1 MNKFLKAVFI
11 AGVIVFLAAC
21 SWEIPKSI
29 SVKTK
34 AEYNFSLGKITKSLD
49 DIMSTKKICDE
60 INKNMNSS
68 DSEGESGSSG
78 SESGEEDAVKLN
90 LYEYDPDDGKKEK
103 QFVADIS
110 VKKIE
115 LDIGEMLPENMDF
128 ESALGDKLDCPVD
141 IPEVEIPDLNEYLQK
156 SMEIDLPDFSSEML
170 EKITFDVE
178 DFKMLDN
185 PSVNSEPVETVMPDI
200 PIDVKTGTSG
210 EGAEEKENKIGTIEF
225 SAGSLDLTFTPRTN
239 SPEEMIVNLS
249 VSMKCNFDDG
259 ATEEYQLVTSSGDP
273 VRISNTAGVPTVLS
287 LPLENKVISTKV
299 KLSFAGSSFQSSTDN
314 ALANDYYSYGIDV
327 SFSSGTN
334 ISKITGVTM
343 DLGEKGE
350 IDILDDSGNPYE
362 IDAVDNDM
370 FMECKIGEGSL
381 FLTCEEP
388 AGWSGVTFTPQL
400 SISGGITAGTG
411 DFREIPES
419 NTEFYKAN
427 AIMNKE
433 LVLDGKSYEKDSI
446 SISGKILV
454 NIENATFVFN
464 ENTRK
469 ITIDTTGRVENI
481 DEVAVNLKSVLTSES
496 GESLLTYDVSY
507 DLDES
512 GTKMSDY
519 ISYIELEDFGIKL
532 PYSNTF
538 PSDASSDESGNVT
551 KSTINN
557 IELGYYSAF
566 FGFGSKSGDVI
577 TYDES
582 KIYSWGD
589 LTQEE
594 RAEDGSTQNVNYV
607 DTIELVK
614 EGTTRIEP
622 EVNHVVDVS
631 LKMILPGHD
640 EVDDADFI
648 SKYGS
653 NPDFDYFAVFKE
665 IEPGQKYSIKMEK
678 PLAEMNW
685 TSAGIKKSLIGDNL
699 SSSVDT
705 GIDMSSMLSS
715 FTDELGDQNF
725 INELKI
731 KSLPIYLYCVMPDLK
746 ALQSMLPFAGTITAQ
761 TIDKT
766 DAEHPVVTHSE
777 VILGDVT
784 SEDDGTGNMVET
796 VNPKELRTVSAIP
809 ELDSQ
814 KNLEE
819 LKVTK
824 EIKASASSVDTDLA
838 GLINS
843 RAKGSMNIAYD
854 LTLGGSEEY
863 FVVTKEQFDELK
875 NKSQSENSTTSISIQ
890 ARLVLPFRFEVAP
903 ESGDEVLIDIM
914 GFINKGSE
922 DSESSGGEGGEASSS
937 GETKDLFGR
946 DEATNIDDMKMILDL
961 LDSVSVKYSLS
972 NEVLKY
978 DSDSLSMSVEMDTKV
993 PAVGKKK
1000 LELGKNKEL
1009 QITSDEFQEIMKT
1022 YPFNPGLT
1030 AKLPAGEVY
1039 MPKSAK
1045 IAAEVFVQ
1053 IKTDGEINIFGGENA
1068 LIGGN

>member
-60 INKNMNSS
+60 INKNMSSS
-68 DSEGESGSSG
+68 DSEGESSSG
-78 SESGEEDAVKLN
+78 SGSDEESSVKLN

-110 VKKIE
+110 VKEIE
-115 LDIGEMLPENMDF
+115 LDIGKMLPENMDF

-156 SMEIDLPDFSSEML
+156 SMEIELPDFSAEML
-170 EKITFDVE
+170 EKISFDVA
-178 DFKMLDN
+178 DFQMLDN
-185 PSVNSEPVETVMPDI
+185 PKINGELTETTLPDI
-200 PIDVKTGTSG
+200 PIDVKSGTSG
-210 EGAEEKENKIGTIEF
+210 EGAETKENKIGTIEF
-225 SAGSLDLTFTPRTN
+225 SAGSLNLVFTPRES
-239 SPEEMIVNLS
+239 SPAEMVVNLC
-249 VSMKCNFDDG
+249 VSLKCNFDDG
-259 ATEEYQLVTSSGDP
+259 ATEEYQLVTSSGEP
-273 VRISNTAGVPTVLS
+273 VRISNTAGVPTSLS
-287 LPLENKVISTKV
+287 LPLENKAISTKV
-299 KLSFAGSSFQSSTDN
+299 KLSFAGSSFQSSTDDIMSG
-314 ALANDYYSYGIDV
+314 DYYSYGVDV
-327 SFSSGTN
+327 SFSSGSN

-343 DLGEKGE
+343 DLGENGE

-370 FMECKIGEGSL
+370 FMECKIGKGSL
-381 FLTCEEP
+381 FLTCAEP
-388 AGWSGVTFTPQL
+388 EGWTGITFTPQL

-419 NTEFYKAN
+419 NTEFYRAN
-427 AIMNKE
+427 SIMNKE
-433 LVLDGKSYEKDSI
+433 LVLDDKTYEKAAI

-481 DEVAVNLKSVLTSES
+481 DEVAVNLKSMLTSES
-496 GESLLTYDVSY
+496 GESLLTYEVSY

-519 ISYIELEDFGIKL
+519 ISYIDLEDFGIKL

-538 PSDASSDESGNVT
+538 PTNASIDEEGNVT

-577 TYDES
+577 TYDSS
-582 KIYSWGD
+582 KIYSWGE
-589 LTQEE
+589 LTQEKT
-594 RAEDGSTQNVNYV
+594 AEDGSKENVNYV
-607 DTIELVK
+607 DTIELIK
-614 EGTTRIEP
+614 EGNTKIQP
-622 EVNHVVDVS
+622 EVNHLVDVS

-640 EVDDADFI
+640 AVDDAAFI

-653 NPDFDYFAVFKE
+653 DPDFDYFAVFRE

-685 TSAGIKKSLIGDNL
+685 TKAGIKKSLIGDNL

-715 FTDELGDQNF
+715 FTEELGDQNF

-731 KSLPIYLYCVMPDLK
+731 KSLPIYLYCVMPDLE
-746 ALQSMLPFAGTITAQ
+746 ALQSMSFAGTITAQ
-761 TIDKT
+761 TVDST

-796 VNPKELRTVSAIP
+796 VNPKALTTVSAIP

-824 EIKASASSVDTDLA
+824 EIKAAASSVSTDLA

-843 RAKGSMNIAYD
+843 RAKGSMNIAYN
-854 LTLGGSEEY
+854 LTIGGGEDY
-863 FVVTKEQFDELK
+863 FDVTKEQFDELK
-875 NKSQSENSTTSISIQ
+875 NKSQSENTVTSISIQ
-890 ARLVLPFRFEVAP
+890 ARLVLPMRFEVAP

-914 GFINKGSE
+914 GLINGGS
-922 DSESSGGEGGEASSS
+922 DDSDGSSSESGDSGSS

-946 DEATNIDDMKMILDL
+946 DEATNIDDLKMILDL
-961 LDSVSVKYSLS
+961 LDTVSVKYSLS
-972 NEVLKY
+972 NDVLKY
-978 DSDSLSMSVEMDTKV
+978 DNESLSMGVEMDTKV
-993 PAVGKKK
+993 PSVGKKK

-1009 QITSDEFQEIMKT
+1009 KITSDEFQEIMKT

-1039 MPKSAK
+1039 MPKTAK